1 VYNGSQAEMNWI
13 NSVNPITSNDLYLFP
28 ERSLIIYSLHNATEL
43 MTWTHPAGCITQLCD
58 FKVCTEY
65 SGGMTG
71 VAWRGI
77 HRIMKMNTDNRFGFN
92 NWRNPKGEEINAM
105 FAGWSAS
112 SNSPGAFAK
121 SQGFTSMGV
130 ERYIHTFYEPSFC
143 WETINCEFNWVCEW
157 GVEKYWDDNYG
168 SWYYQTTDGKWSW
181 LAWKSKNNLNFMPVR
196 QIMNNEQYIW

>member
-1 VYNGSQAEMNWI
+1 MNWI

-105 FAGWSAS
+105 FAGCLQAVTVPAHLPNHRGSLPWVS
-112 SNSPGAFAK
+112 SVISTH
-121 SQGFTSMGV
+121 FTSHHSAGKLLIVNLIGYVNGALRNIGMIIMDLGTT
-130 ERYIHTFYEPSFC
+130 RQPTGNGPGWH
-143 WETINCEFNWVCEW
+143 
-157 GVEKYWDDNYG
+157 G
-168 SWYYQTTDGKWSW
+168 SRRTT
-181 LAWKSKNNLNFMPVR
+181 
-196 QIMNNEQYIW
+196 